1 MAMACFAAFAI
12 GWIVGWLWDERN
24 NR

>member
-12 GWIVGWLWDERN
+12 GWIVGWLWDEWN